1 MTGATALTPAP
12 TQIKLVGVCA
22 SGKST
27 LLHTLRAAGFD
38 VLPCA
43 QEHSYV
49 PDLWRRLHPPDLLI
63 FLDAQPATVAHRRQ
77 TEEPVE
83 APSVR
88 ISMRSTALSG
98 IVLRST
104 AADTPEAEDSPTQ
117 RNPSTRTRVR
127 LAPRLR
133 SETVVE
139 PEPTPLP
146 SGLKPKLPAE
156 LNLVFREEPLTARR

>member
-12 TQIKLVGVCA
+12 TRIKLVGVCA

-27 LLHTLRAAGFD
+27 LLHILRAAGFD

-49 PDLWRRLHPPDLLI
+49 PDLWRRVHPPDLLI

-83 APSVR
+83 AW
-88 ISMRSTALSG
+88 L
-98 IVLRST
+98 
-104 AADTPEAEDSPTQ
+104 AEE
-117 RNPSTRTRVR
+117 RVR
-127 LAPRLR
+127 LAHARAHCDFYLL
-133 SETVVE
+133 TDDL
-139 PEPTPLP
+139 T
-146 SGLKPKLPAE
+146 PAE
-156 LNLVFREEPLTARR
+156 VAAAGLSFLAGAGARRRDDE